1 MVGDLEGVQLKVGKN
16 DIWGKGRHTDRAHQI
31 GKGMQR
37 QFCAPYL
44 CPYLCPLKGEVFNNQ
59 ADRTTYTV
67 ERQPLSL
74 AIPVD
79 PSL

>member
-16 DIWGKGRHTDRAHQI
+16 DIWGKGRYTDRAHQI

-37 QFCAPYL
+37 RFCAPYK
-44 CPYLCPLKGEVFNNQ
+44 CPLKGEVFNNQ